1 MSSIQIK
8 SKKRPQNIRK
18 KFEEDVDLFPEDI
31 NEKDSVLNNQL
42 VQNISKKQKSLENM
56 EFSTKS
62 SKKSDLELSFKSE
75 RIHNVSDMG
84 ATRVDEV
91 EGSLED
97 RQREKEVRQNIP
109 AVRRAGPMKAASNY
123 RMTTTIDFKP
133 GICKDY
139 YETGFCGF
147 GDNCIYAHI
156 REEYKS
162 SYDIDQEYDKSQV
175 ITNKKK
181 KKNELDDGEIKEN
194 NNNNGNSGRD
204 SLPFACYLCRKPFI
218 DPVSTKCKHYFC
230 EKCAISNFQG
240 GKNPKCP
247 ICNSLIDGVFKS
259 AKELFSK
266 INPS

>member
-18 KFEEDVDLFPEDI
+18 NLEENVDLFPEVG
-31 NEKDSVLNNQL
+31 NEEGSVLNVQL
-42 VQNISKKQKSLENM
+42 VQHVPKKQKSLENM
-56 EFSTKS
+56 EFSTKY
-62 SKKSDLELSFKSE
+62 SKKAELDLTFKSE
-75 RIHNVSDMG
+75 RIHNANDMG
-84 ATRVDEV
+84 ATRVEEA

-97 RQREKEVRQNIP
+97 RQREKEVRQNLP

-162 SYDIDQEYDKSQV
+162 SYDIDQEYDKSQG
-175 ITNKKK
+175 IALNKN
-181 KKNELDDGEIKEN
+181 KNKNKELVDDGEIKDN
-194 NNNNGNSGRD
+194 NNDNSGGD
-204 SLPFACYLCRKPFI
+204 TLPFACYLCRKPFI

-230 EKCAISNFQG
+230 EKCIISSYQG

-247 ICNSLIDGVFKS
+247 ICNAPTDGVFKS
-259 AKELFSK
+259 AAELFSK
-266 INPS
+266 T